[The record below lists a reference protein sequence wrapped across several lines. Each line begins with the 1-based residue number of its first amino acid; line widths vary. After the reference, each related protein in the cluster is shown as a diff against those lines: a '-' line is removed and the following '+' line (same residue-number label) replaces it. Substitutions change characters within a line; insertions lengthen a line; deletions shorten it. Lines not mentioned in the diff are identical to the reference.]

1 MNTSPAARVL
11 ERAAHEPGRIAVE
24 LPGSPAAPARTVT
37 YGALAAAAR
46 DLAAALHRRGA
57 RPGDTVALVAASTPE
72 LVVALLAT
80 AGAGLVCA
88 PLDDAQPPDRVR
100 RAMRVAGA
108 GIALVAAPERAPYWL
123 AELGEQ
129 ALEVTAPGP
138 GGADRPAGPAFPVPV
153 AERDPA
159 YLLFTS
165 GSTGVPK
172 GVRVAHG
179 PFARHCEVA
188 AGAYGLTPDSVTLQ
202 FASPGF
208 DVALEEIWPTLL
220 SGGRVVLRGG
230 GLWSLPELLE
240 VTAAHGIT
248 MWQLPTAYWTLLG
261 AEAAVRGDLRPP
273 PSLTTVLIGG
283 EAATTAA
290 ARRWLGSPMGAV
302 RLLNAYGPTEGVVTS
317 TLYEVPREAGA
328 LPSGE
333 ILPIGRLLDGRSGLV
348 LDEELRPVPTG
359 SAGELYVT
367 GPCLADGYAGDGA
380 ATSRGFPTLPDGRR
394 AFRTGDLVT
403 ETADGV
409 LVYHGRRDR
418 QLKIS
423 GVRVEP
429 GEVEAALAACTGV
442 AAAAVT
448 VAGEGDRSR
457 LVAHVV
463 LAEPPGDQARRAGA
477 LRRELADRLPAA
489 MVPARVEFHDRLPRT
504 VNDKVDHHALAA
516 PARTESEESR

>member
-1 MNTSPAARVL
+1 MTNRSLASRVL
-11 ERAAHEPGRIAVE
+11 DRAAHDPDRIAVE
-24 LPGSPAAPARTVT
+24 LPDFPGRALS
-37 YGALAAAAR
+37 YGALAGAAR

-57 RPGDTVALVAASTPE
+57 RPGDTVALVAASVPE

-88 PLDDAQPPDRVR
+88 PLDDAQPPARVR

-108 GIALVAAPERAPYWL
+108 GIALVASPERAPYWL

-129 ALEVTAPGP
+129 ALEVGP
-138 GGADRPAGPAFPVPV
+138 GHGTDQPPGFPVPV
-153 AERDPA
+153 AEDDAA

-188 AGAYGLTPDSVTLQ
+188 AEAYALTPGSVTLQ

-220 SGGRVVLRGG
+220 SGGRIVLRGG
-230 GLWSLPELLE
+230 GLWSLPELLA

-317 TLYEVPREAGA
+317 TLYEVPRAAGA
-328 LPSGE
+328 LPPGE
-333 ILPIGRLLDGRSGLV
+333 ILPIGHLLAGRSGLV
-348 LDEELRPVPTG
+348 LDEELRPVPPG
-359 SAGELYVT
+359 SAGELFVT
-367 GPCLADGYAGDGA
+367 GPCLADGYAGDEA
-380 ATSRGFPTLPDGRR
+380 ATGRAFPTLPDGRR

-403 ETADGV
+403 ETAGGV

-442 AAAAVT
+442 TAAAVT

-463 LAEPPGDQARRAGA
+463 LAEPSGDPARRAGD
-477 LRRELADRLPAA
+477 LRGELAGRLPAA

>member
-1 MNTSPAARVL
+1 MHTSLAARVL
-11 ERAAHEPGRIAVE
+11 DRAANEPDRPAVE
-24 LPGSPAAPARTVT
+24 LPPSPGVPGRTLT
-37 YGALAAAAR
+37 YGALADAAR
-46 DLAAALHRRGA
+46 ELAAELHRRGA
-57 RPGDTVALVAASTPE
+57 RPGDTVALVASSVPE

-88 PLDDAQPPDRVR
+88 PLDDAQPPARVR
-100 RAMRVAGA
+100 RALRVAGA
-108 GIALVAAPERAPYWL
+108 RTALVAAPERAPYWL

-129 ALEVTAPGP
+129 AVEVRPGTRTGGAAQAPG
-138 GGADRPAGPAFPVPV
+138 FPVPV
-153 AERDPA
+153 DDGDPA

-179 PFARHCEVA
+179 PFTRHCEVA

-230 GLWSLPELLE
+230 GLWSLPELLD

-273 PSLTTVLIGG
+273 PSLDTVLIGG

-317 TLYEVPREAGA
+317 TLYEVPRTAEA
-328 LPSGE
+328 LPPGE
-333 ILPIGRLLDGRSGLV
+333 ILPIGRALDGRAALV
-348 LDEELRPVPTG
+348 LDEELRPVAPGT
-359 SAGELYVT
+359 AGELYVT
-367 GPCLADGYAGDGA
+367 GPCLAGGYAGDEA
-380 ATSRGFPTLPDGRR
+380 ATGRAFPALPDGRR

-403 ETADGV
+403 EGADGV

-429 GEVEAALAACTGV
+429 GEVEAALADCTGV
-442 AAAAVT
+442 TAAAVT

-463 LAEPPGDQARRAGA
+463 LAEPAADPARRAGA
-477 LRRELADRLPAA
+477 LRGELAARLPAA

-516 PARTESEESR
+516 PARTERKESR

>member
-1 MNTSPAARVL
+1 MAPDLAGRVL
-11 ERAAHEPGRIAVE
+11 TRAAEEPGRTAVE
-24 LPGSPAAPARTVT
+24 LPGSPGSTLT

-46 DLAAALHRRGA
+46 TLAGRLHARGA
-57 RPGDTVALVAASTPE
+57 RPGDTVALVAASVPE
-72 LVVALLAT
+72 LVVALVAA

-88 PLDDAQPPDRVR
+88 PLDDAQPPARVR
-100 RAMRVAGA
+100 RAMELAGA
-108 GIALVAAPERAPYWL
+108 RTALVASPRRAAFWA
-123 AELGEQ
+123 AELGAA
-129 ALEVTAPGP
+129 ALEVDVTATGD
-138 GGADRPAGPAFPVPV
+138 ATPAGFPRPPA
-153 AERDPA
+153 ADDPA

-172 GVRVAHG
+172 GVRISHG

-188 AGAYGLTPDSVTLQ
+188 AGAYRLTPDSVTLQ

-220 SGGRVVLRGG
+220 AGGRVVLRDG
-230 GLWSLPELLE
+230 GLWSLPELLD
-240 VTAAHGIT
+240 VTDAHGIT

-261 AEAAVRGDLRPP
+261 AEAAAREDLRPP
-273 PSLTTVLIGG
+273 ATLDLVLIGG

-290 ARRWLGSPMGAV
+290 ARRWLDSPMGTV

-317 TLYEVPREAGA
+317 TLYEVPRATGA
-328 LPSGE
+328 LPAGE
-333 ILPIGRLLDGRSGLV
+333 TLPIGRALDGRSALV
-348 LDEELRPVPTG
+348 LDDALRPVPAG
-359 SAGELYVT
+359 VPGELHVT
-367 GPCLADGYAGDGA
+367 GPCLADGYAGDGT
-380 ATSRGFPTLPDGRR
+380 ATARAFPTLPDGRR

-403 ETADGV
+403 RGADGV

-418 QLKIS
+418 QVKIS

-448 VAGEGDRSR
+448 VAGAGDRAR

-463 LAEPPGDQARRAGA
+463 PAEPPAEPSAAAGA
-477 LRRELADRLPAA
+477 LRAELAGRLPAA
-489 MVPARVEFHDRLPRT
+489 MVPARVEFHTRLPRT
-504 VNDKVDHHALAA
+504 VNDKVDHRALAA
-516 PARTESEESR
+516 APAARTDREETR

>member
-1 MNTSPAARVL
+1 MNRTLAARVL
-11 ERAAHEPGRIAVE
+11 DRAAHDPGRTAVE
-24 LPGSPAAPARTVT
+24 LPASPGAPGRTLT
-37 YGALAAAAR
+37 YGALAASAR

-57 RPGDTVALVAASTPE
+57 RPGDTVALVAASVPE
-72 LVVALLAT
+72 LVVALLAA

-88 PLDDAQPPDRVR
+88 PLDDAQPPARVR
-100 RAMRVAGA
+100 RAMGVAGA
-108 GIALVAAPERAPYWL
+108 RLALVAAPERAPYWL

-129 ALEVTAPGP
+129 ALEVTAPGQGSAEQPP
-138 GGADRPAGPAFPVPV
+138 GFPVPV
-153 AERDPA
+153 AEHDPA

-188 AGAYGLTPDSVTLQ
+188 AEAYGLTPDSVTLQ

-283 EAATTAA
+283 EAAATAA

-317 TLYEVPREAGA
+317 TLYEVPRAAGA
-328 LPSGE
+328 LPPGE
-333 ILPIGRLLDGRSGLV
+333 ILPIGHLLPGRSGLV
-348 LDEELRPVPTG
+348 LDEDLRPVAPG
-359 SAGELYVT
+359 SAGELFVT
-367 GPCLADGYAGDGA
+367 GPCLADGYAGDEA
-380 ATSRGFPTLPDGRR
+380 ATGRAFPTLPDGRR

-403 ETADGV
+403 ETAGGV

-442 AAAAVT
+442 TAAAVT

-463 LAEPPGDQARRAGA
+463 LAEPSGDPARRAGA
-477 LRRELADRLPAA
+477 LRGELAGRLPAA

-504 VNDKVDHHALAA
+504 VNDKVDHHALS
-516 PARTESEESR
+516 ESEESR

>member
-11 ERAAHEPGRIAVE
+11 QRAAHEPDRTAVE
-24 LPGSPAAPARTVT
+24 LPRTPGAPGRSLT
-37 YGALAAAAR
+37 YGALAGAAR

-57 RPGDTVALVAASTPE
+57 RPGDTVALVAAGVPE
-72 LVVALLAT
+72 LVVALLAA

-88 PLDDAQPPDRVR
+88 PLDDAQPPARVR
-100 RAMRVAGA
+100 SAMRVAGA
-108 GIALVAAPERAPYWL
+108 AIALVASPERAPYWL

-129 ALEVTAPGP
+129 AVEVTAGARPGDAGQAP
-138 GGADRPAGPAFPVPV
+138 GFPVPV
-153 AERDPA
+153 AADDPA

-179 PFARHCEVA
+179 AFARHCEVA
-188 AGAYGLTPDSVTLQ
+188 AEAYGLTPGSVTLQ

-220 SGGRVVLRGG
+220 RGGRVVLRGG
-230 GLWSLPELLE
+230 GLWSLPELLD

-261 AEAAVRGDLRPP
+261 AEAAARGDLRPP
-273 PSLTTVLIGG
+273 PSLGTVLIGG

-328 LPSGE
+328 LPPGD
-333 ILPIGRLLDGRSGLV
+333 ILPIGRALPGRSALV
-348 LDEELRPVPTG
+348 LDEELRPVPPG
-359 SAGELYVT
+359 SAGELFVT
-367 GPCLADGYAGDGA
+367 GPCLADGYAQDGA
-380 ATSRGFPTLPDGRR
+380 ATDRAFPTLPDGRR

-403 ETADGV
+403 ESADGV

-429 GEVEAALAACTGV
+429 GEVEAALADCAGV
-442 AAAAVT
+442 SAAAVT

-463 LAEPPGDQARRAGA
+463 LAQPPGDPARRAGA
-477 LRRELADRLPAA
+477 LRAELAGRLPAA

-504 VNDKVDHHALAA
+504 VNDKVDHHALAGT
-516 PARTESEESR
+516 ARTESEGSR

>member
-1 MNTSPAARVL
+1 MNTSLAARVL
-11 ERAAHEPGRIAVE
+11 QRAAHEPDRTAVE
-24 LPGSPAAPARTVT
+24 LPRTPAAPGRTLA
-37 YGALAAAAR
+37 YGALADAAR

-57 RPGDTVALVAASTPE
+57 RPGDTVALVAASVPE

-88 PLDDAQPPDRVR
+88 PLDDAQPPARVR
-100 RAMRVAGA
+100 SAMRVAGA
-108 GIALVAAPERAPYWL
+108 AIALVASPERAAYWL

-129 ALEVTAPGP
+129 AVEVGTGP
-138 GGADRPAGPAFPVPV
+138 RRADAGQAPAFPVPV
-153 AERDPA
+153 AADDPA

-188 AGAYGLTPDSVTLQ
+188 AEAYGLTPDSVTLQ

-230 GLWSLPELLE
+230 GLWSLPELLD

-273 PSLTTVLIGG
+273 PSLDTVLIGG

-328 LPSGE
+328 LPPGE
-333 ILPIGRLLDGRSGLV
+333 ILPIGRPLPGRSVLV
-348 LDEELRPVPTG
+348 LDEELRPAPPG
-359 SAGELYVT
+359 SPGELFVT
-367 GPCLADGYAGDGA
+367 GPCLADGYAGDAA
-380 ATSRGFPTLPDGRR
+380 ATTRAFPTLPDGRR
-394 AFRTGDLVT
+394 AFRTGDLAT
-403 ETADGV
+403 GSAGGV

-429 GEVEAALAACTGV
+429 GEVEAALADCAGV
-442 AAAAVT
+442 TAAAVT

-463 LAEPPGDQARRAGA
+463 LAEPPADPARRAGA
-477 LRRELADRLPAA
+477 LRGELAGRLPAA

-516 PARTESEESR
+516 PARTESEGSR